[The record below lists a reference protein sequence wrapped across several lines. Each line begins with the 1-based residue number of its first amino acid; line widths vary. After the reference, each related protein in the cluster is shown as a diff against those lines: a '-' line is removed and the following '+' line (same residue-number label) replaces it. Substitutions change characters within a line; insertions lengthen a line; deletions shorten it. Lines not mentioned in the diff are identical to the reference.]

1 VDIVRVPDRTTMA
14 SQASPAGGSAP
25 GTSTLPPPAPPPER
39 KLPLGV
45 AVLSILVGLYG
56 FFLFFV
62 GLLLFAKIAV
72 NSYLGEPETFGLVG
86 YELAAVVAIIGLV
99 ILGIAVA
106 LWRLRLWALVLALLF
121 LLYELVTFAYA
132 GHYES
137 LGFVLALV
145 IFLYLIAVN
154 RHFR

>member
-1 VDIVRVPDRTTMA
+1 MA
-14 SQASPAGGSAP
+14 SQSTPAGGSAP
-25 GTSTLPPPAPPPER
+25 LTSSLPPPAPPPER
-39 KLPLGV
+39 SLPLGV
-45 AVLSILVGLYG
+45 AILSILVGLYG
-56 FFLFFV
+56 FFVFV
-62 GLLLFAKIAV
+62 IGLLLFANIGV
-72 NSYLGEPETFGLVG
+72 NTYLGRPETFGLVG
-86 YELAAVVAIIGLV
+86 TELAAIVTIIGLI

-121 LLYELVTFAYA
+121 LLYELVTYAYA

-137 LGFVLALV
+137 LGFILALV